1 MNNFPISLISSDASN
16 ILKKNLITEFEFES
30 ENSFKNGLLEE

>member
-1 MNNFPISLISSDASN
+1 MNNFSISLISSDASN

-30 ENSFKNGLLEE
+30 ENSFKNGL